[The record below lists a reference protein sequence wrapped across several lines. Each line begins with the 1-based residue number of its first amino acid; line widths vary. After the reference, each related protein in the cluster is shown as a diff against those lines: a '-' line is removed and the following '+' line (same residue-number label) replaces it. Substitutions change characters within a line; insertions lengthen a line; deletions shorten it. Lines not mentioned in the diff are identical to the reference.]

1 MLVECRLKR
10 CLFLKDRK
18 RILYHA
24 LCTLFRYFNMRGQHR
39 PGHFT
44 WKTDSIQL
52 TLTRSTDN
60 VRLILF
66 SFLGEDSFEAVSFLV
81 LLLGVP
87 CILPELWADVVLH
100 QLELELPL
108 AGGAGH
114 ADGVRLHLGVVECIA
129 A

>member
-39 PGHFT
+39 PGHFI
-44 WKTDSIQL
+44 WKTDSTQL

-87 CILPELWADVVLH
+87 CLLPELWADVVLH

-114 ADGVRLHLGVVECIA
+114 ADSVRLHLGVVEYVA